1 MRTPFSALVIVLLRI
16 VSDLRGQ
23 EVIRAGLVSPFP
35 DVDHLFFAN
44 YALRVEV
51 ADPAALRARRRI
63 DHRVDERR
71 LARVHGLIDRT
82 LQLVGARRIDADA
95 AERFHHFVVARV
107 LDENGWRNVD
117 APGRIDVGAAI
128 NAVVVEDNDA
138 DRQVVAADRLDLH
151 AGEAKGAVAFDGEHG
166 FAGLDGGS
174 DGKSH
179 ADAHDAPR
187 ADVEPLARLIHVYHA
202 TGEIERVGAFVD
214 EDRIRTLFDYG
225 AQCTKRAVIIHR
237 RFIIHQPWRHFGDVV
252 FPLRIDGANPIG
264 GRSRPIGTH
273 ARKKRRYAGPD
284 IAH

>member
-16 VSDLRGQ
+16 VSDPA
-23 EVIRAGLVSPFP
+23 RAGRNKGGACLPLPGCRSPI
-35 DVDHLFFAN
+35 FFAN

-51 ADPAALRARRRI
+51 TDPAAFGTRRGV

-138 DRQVVAADRLDLH
+138 DRQVVTADRLDLH
-151 AGEAKGAVAFDGEHG
+151 AGEAKGAVAFNGEHR
-166 FAGLDGGS
+166 FA
-174 DGKSH
+174 
-179 ADAHDAPR
+179 
-187 ADVEPLARLIHVYHA
+187 
-202 TGEIERVGAFVD
+202 
-214 EDRIRTLFDYG
+214 
-225 AQCTKRAVIIHR
+225 
-237 RFIIHQPWRHFGDVV
+237 
-252 FPLRIDGANPIG
+252 
-264 GRSRPIGTH
+264 
-273 ARKKRRYAGPD
+273 
-284 IAH
+284 